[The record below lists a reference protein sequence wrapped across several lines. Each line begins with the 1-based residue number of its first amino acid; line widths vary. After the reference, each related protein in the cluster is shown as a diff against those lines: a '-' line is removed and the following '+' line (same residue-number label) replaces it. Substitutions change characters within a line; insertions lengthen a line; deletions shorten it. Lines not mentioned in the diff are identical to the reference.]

1 MHKIPLMTNSI
12 PYPMPTILFHIDVS
26 YWNYHI
32 SLSEMPF
39 VSSTRKPMS
48 ILYQICK
55 AKTIQGG
62 ASDVCRFIKPI
73 NYTYIYHK
81 NISTPTVVLV
91 THQLWSTTANPT
103 STTQEPSVRPHSG
116 IIPPGRHLQWRDND
130 VTCNQ
135 FFCLLESP
143 NIAFPENER
152 CLVVKKHSSIS
163 LLFL

>member
-1 MHKIPLMTNSI
+1 MTNSI

-130 VTCNQ
+130 VTCNH
-135 FFCLLESP
+135 FFFAWVPKHRFSWEWTMFGCKKTFQY
-143 NIAFPENER
+143 I
-152 CLVVKKHSSIS
+152 LVILVNYQHG
-163 LLFL
+163 